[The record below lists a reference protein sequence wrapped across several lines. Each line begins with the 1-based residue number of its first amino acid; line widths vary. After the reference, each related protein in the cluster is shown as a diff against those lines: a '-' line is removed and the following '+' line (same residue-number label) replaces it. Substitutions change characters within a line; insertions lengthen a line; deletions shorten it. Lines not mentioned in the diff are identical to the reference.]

1 MFSLPKCKMHTS
13 FVILPLWKY
22 STVKLAQRSQKLLD
36 CPFSYRPI
44 NQLLQYLSKL
54 FEKSLLKRLL
64 LIVDVAKISP
74 TINLVFA
81 IATVYQTYFIINTSW
96 LYILLYK
103 RSILIPIIG
112 SSSVYEVETYLN
124 SVKNF

>member
-1 MFSLPKCKMHTS
+1 MQHFICHT
-13 FVILPLWKY
+13 FLMEILNCQTYTTFTKTLGF
-22 STVKLAQRSQKLLD
+22 
-36 CPFSYRPI
+36 PFSYRPI

-64 LIVDVAKISP
+64 LIVDVAKISQ
-74 TINLVFA
+74 TINFIFA
-81 IATVYQTYFIINTSW
+81 RATVYQQYCIIHTSW

-103 RSILIPIIG
+103 RSILISIIG
-112 SSSVYEVETYLN
+112 SSSVYGTETYLN